1 MKTPGFKLH
10 AVFFTDSIPAVSQN
24 EPTQQVS
31 IVRFVVMS
39 LLVVLALALPTSQRM
54 TVVSTPIGEVPLS
67 NYALSRGVR
76 FD

>member
-1 MKTPGFKLH
+1 
-10 AVFFTDSIPAVSQN
+10 
-24 EPTQQVS
+24 
-31 IVRFVVMS
+31 MS